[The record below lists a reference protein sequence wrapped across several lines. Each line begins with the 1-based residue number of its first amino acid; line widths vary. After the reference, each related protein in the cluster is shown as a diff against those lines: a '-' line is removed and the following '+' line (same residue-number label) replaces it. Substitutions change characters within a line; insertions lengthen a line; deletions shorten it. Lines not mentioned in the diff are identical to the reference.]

1 MGCTS
6 HSVENKNYSMKYAH
20 IRNEKMNKAINLTIK
35 NQKKKVNK
43 LGFYLRKLE
52 KNLKHVE
59 ELIKNLK

>member
-35 NQKKKVNK
+35 NQKKSQQTRFLPQEIGKK
-43 LGFYLRKLE
+43 LKTCRRT
-52 KNLKHVE
+52 N
-59 ELIKNLK
+59 